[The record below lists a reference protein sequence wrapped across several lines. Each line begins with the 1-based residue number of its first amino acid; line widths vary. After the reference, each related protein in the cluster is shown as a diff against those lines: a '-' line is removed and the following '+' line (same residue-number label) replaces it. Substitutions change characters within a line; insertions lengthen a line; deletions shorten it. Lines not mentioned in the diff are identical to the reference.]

1 MPDEITFPVEAGHIM
16 RFAAAI
22 GDENP
27 IYRDAAHARA
37 TEPGAVIA
45 PPTYAVVSSHWD
57 PAVPRP
63 LPGRPWRGSAAGPTG
78 RPGGAG
84 TGASARGLHAE
95 QRYVYH
101 RPARPGWRDADRPQT
116 PRRHLDEG
124 GPSGRQAMT
133 FEEINTISEFY
144 DEAGE
149 IVVTATSV
157 GVTIAPVY
165 PQRGRGRRPYP
176 LRVMLRITASSS
188 GSTSA
193 TPAWS
198 RSSTTPARCSSSPGS
213 ASPSRFDKQRP

>member
-1 MPDEITFPVEAGHIM
+1 MPDDLTFPVEAGHIM

-27 IYRDAAHARA
+27 IYRDAAHAQA

-57 PAVPRP
+57 PDVPRP

-101 RPARPGWRDADRPQT
+101 RPVLAGETLTVRKRPGATWT
-116 PRRHLDEG
+116 KEGRRAG
-124 GPSGRQAMT
+124 KMT
-133 FEEINTISEFY
+133 FEETISEFY

-157 GVTIAPVY
+157 GVTTS
-165 PQRGRGRRPYP
+165 
-176 LRVMLRITASSS
+176 RVVD
-188 GSTSA
+188 
-193 TPAWS
+193 P
-198 RSSTTPARCSSSPGS
+198 
-213 ASPSRFDKQRP
+213 

>member
-1 MPDEITFPVEAGHIM
+1 MPDDLTFPVEAGHIM

-37 TEPGAVIA
+37 AEPGSVIA

-101 RPARPGWRDADRPQT
+101 RPVLAGETLSVRTRPGKTW
-116 PRRHLDEG
+116 DEG
-124 GPSGRQAMT
+124 GTSRRQDDVQGDDQRVLRRGGRDRRHRHQRRRHHLARRR
-133 FEEINTISEFY
+133 S
-144 DEAGE
+144 
-149 IVVTATSV
+149 VV
-157 GVTIAPVY
+157 
-165 PQRGRGRRPYP
+165 
-176 LRVMLRITASSS
+176 
-188 GSTSA
+188 
-193 TPAWS
+193 
-198 RSSTTPARCSSSPGS
+198 SP
-213 ASPSRFDKQRP
+213 R